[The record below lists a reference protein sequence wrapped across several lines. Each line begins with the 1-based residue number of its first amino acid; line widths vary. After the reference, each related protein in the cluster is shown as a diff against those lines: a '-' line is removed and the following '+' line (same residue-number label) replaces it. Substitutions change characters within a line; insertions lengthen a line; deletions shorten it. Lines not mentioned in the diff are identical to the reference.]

1 MKDLDYSI
9 IFKAAHTLMFDVD
22 PVKAKENVHYLEKEE
37 AVFFDT
43 YFKSTVMTKKVNLQG
58 HHRGVY
64 DGLTLQEIKDTMEYD
79 YLVERYCDQI
89 RFVISYNLFGE
100 ILKHKE
106 DLKNDVDNVIQDK
119 IITEFIRTLD
129 ASFLKV
135 DHYCFVCGVTTKS
148 SFKNGMFTSVVSEDS
163 RMGQFAG
170 HQPCK
175 LTKGIDTYT
184 YKINIPSGKLL
195 FANDLRE
202 LFPELDRFDDD
213 KYITE
218 KSGYSNSINSE
229 LGVMYTQEFW
239 NNHGMIYVQVG
250 NTSPHVFQ
258 DSITKNIEVK
268 FKSIYTP
275 QKGDEDLDVDDSDDD
290 EDPDYVKNYTAT
302 ENDLGSVCTDLWA
315 VCGIDHDL
323 MKDLCNKHKIDFKTL
338 SAGCITVDVD
348 PGEYNVRSFNAS
360 HDSSKNTFFS
370 VSKAE

>member
-22 PVKAKENVHYLEKEE
+22 PVKAEENVHHLEKEE
-37 AVFFDT
+37 AAFFDT
-43 YFKSTVMTKKVNLQG
+43 YFKATVMTKKVNLQG

-79 YLVERYCDQI
+79 YLVQRYCDQI
-89 RFVISYNLFGE
+89 KFVISYKLFGE
-100 ILKHKE
+100 ILKYKE
-106 DLKNDVDNVIQDK
+106 ELKNDVDNVIKDK

-129 ASFLKV
+129 ASFLTV

-163 RMGQFAG
+163 RMGRFVG

-175 LTKGIDTYT
+175 LTKGIDEYT
-184 YKINIPSGKLL
+184 YKLNIPSGKLL

-202 LFPELDRFDDD
+202 LFPELSRFEAD

-268 FKSIYTP
+268 FESIYTP
-275 QKGDEDLDVDDSDDD
+275 REGEDDLDVDDSDDE
-290 EDPDYVKNYTAT
+290 EDPDYVKNYTDT
-302 ENDLGSVCTDLWA
+302 EKDLGYVCTDLWA
-315 VCGIDHDL
+315 VCAIDHDL
-323 MKDLCNKHKIDFKTL
+323 MKDLCTKHNIDFKEL
-338 SAGCITVDVD
+338 SDSCITVNVD